1 MQSPYEEDH
10 YVMRSG
16 WLRAAVLGANDG
28 IISTASIAVGVAAA
42 SATREP
48 VILASVAG
56 MVAGALSMAAGEY
69 ISVSSQAD
77 LEKADLAREA
87 MELKEFPEMELKE
100 LAAIYVERGLTPALA
115 LEVAN
120 QLTEHDALGA
130 HARDELGIH
139 NDFLANPLQ
148 AALASGA
155 AFTVGAALPVLV
167 VLFAPIQS
175 MVYVQYGATLLF
187 LMLLGVVAA
196 KTGGSSVRLGVLRI
210 CFWGTLA
217 MAGTAFVG
225 YLFGVSG
232 L

>member
-1 MQSPYEEDH
+1 MEAEYKEDH

-77 LEKADLAREA
+77 LEKADLARET
-87 MELKEFPEMELKE
+87 MELREFPETELKE
-100 LAAIYVERGLTPALA
+100 LADIYVSRGLTPDLA
-115 LEVAN
+115 QQVAI
-120 QLTEHDALGA
+120 QLTKHDALGA

-139 NDFLANPLQ
+139 DDYLANPLQ

-155 AFTVGAALPVLV
+155 AFTVGATLPVLV
-167 VLFAPIQS
+167 VLFAPLPH
-175 MVYVQYGATLLF
+175 MVPVQYAATLLF
-187 LMLLGVVAA
+187 LMLLGAVAA
-196 KTGGSSVRLGVLRI
+196 RTGGSSVRLGILRV

-232 L
+232 I